1 MVEVFCQEPIEFTEG
16 AILMA
21 GRFELLEDDPS
32 GMYYRMHDAEEIER
46 FDDVRWTGQ
55 LPPRPQAPQ

>member
-1 MVEVFCQEPIEFTEG
+1 
-16 AILMA
+16 
-21 GRFELLEDDPS
+21 
-32 GMYYRMHDAEEIER
+32 MHDAEEIER